1 MMKLSHFFFLILIPV
16 LYSCSSDEHDLDFTV
31 EKQDIKIARSFGV
44 RIGILSGNKDYSINN
59 LNPDIAETYIAY
71 GDGEYGSIVIKPI
84 QKGKATIEVT
94 DNVCHTS
101 IIIKAEVV
109 DNEIGTIIRES
120 NHPLLK
126 EGGFLWFKE
135 DEKRSFRVT
144 IQDVNI
150 GEGLYSIYKSEK
162 KYRLSLA
169 YKNDGG
175 NEVTEVYDIGESD
188 YSALYALDTVLNLDL
203 FKTTRSA
210 PPPKAYWLRMKG
222 IDNEYN
228 INSIASTDEGY
239 DIEGVT
245 R

>member
-1 MMKLSHFFFLILIPV
+1 MKILHFLFLTLISV

-135 DEKRSFRVT
+135 DEKRSFRITV
-144 IQDVNI
+144 QDVDI
-150 GEGLYSIYKSEK
+150 AKGLYSIYKSEK
-162 KYRLSLA
+162 KYYLSLA
-169 YKNDGG
+169 YKKDDG
-175 NEVTEVYDIGESD
+175 NEATEVYDIGESD
-188 YSALYALDTVLNLDL
+188 YVALYMLDAVLNLGL
-203 FKTTRSA
+203 FETTRSA
-210 PPPKAYWLRMKG
+210 PPPKAHWLRMKG
-222 IDNEYN
+222 INNEYN
-228 INSIASTDEGY
+228 INCIASNDEGY
-239 DIEGVT
+239 DIEGET

>member
-44 RIGILSGNKDYSINN
+44 RIEILSGNKDYSINN

-135 DEKRSFRVT
+135 D
-144 IQDVNI
+144 
-150 GEGLYSIYKSEK
+150 
-162 KYRLSLA
+162 
-169 YKNDGG
+169 
-175 NEVTEVYDIGESD
+175 
-188 YSALYALDTVLNLDL
+188 
-203 FKTTRSA
+203 
-210 PPPKAYWLRMKG
+210 
-222 IDNEYN
+222 
-228 INSIASTDEGY
+228 
-239 DIEGVT
+239 
-245 R
+245 